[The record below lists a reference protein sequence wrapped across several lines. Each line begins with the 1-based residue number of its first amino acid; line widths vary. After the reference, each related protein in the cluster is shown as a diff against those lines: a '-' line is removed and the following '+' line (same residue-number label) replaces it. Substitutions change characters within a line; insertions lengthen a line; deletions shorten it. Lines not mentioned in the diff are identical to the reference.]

1 MPFKPN
7 SHQHA
12 IFDFVRAGDG
22 DGVVRAT
29 AGSGKTT
36 TLKHVTSLLP
46 DHFRVCFL
54 AFNKNICADLAKKLP
69 TTVEIQTIHRLGR
82 RAIDNYA
89 KAKQITV
96 DVAPKK
102 LKSLIS
108 RWSPQLNG
116 NLTPVEQKDAETF
129 MHKLFTLARFN
140 CVDLKDERG
149 LRDVSLK
156 YNLTPPT
163 DPRIENQILGAIA
176 EIHASSIREFHDT
189 GVIDFD
195 DMVSLP
201 RELGIPPQQFDFVCV
216 DEAQDLSKAMLKL
229 VLMSRSP
236 GGRILFVGDSRQA
249 INGFAGADTDSLENI
264 VRETGAAVLPLS
276 VTYRCPKSHVRLAKQ
291 IAPEIEAIGN
301 APEGKVHVIKYRALR
316 KWARPG
322 NLIVCR
328 ANAPLISAC
337 LELNDYGIKASIL
350 GVDMVQRLI
359 ELANRIFS
367 TGFGDWDATIKS
379 YRKRETNRLYERIQ
393 DENLRESLLSVFRD
407 EIACVERFVSGLQ
420 KSSKTLTR
428 KSLKQQVRAAFSNDD
443 QNRVILSSV
452 HKAKGREADRV
463 FLLFPHLMPAEY
475 AKTKE
480 AIRGEACIQ
489 FVALTRSKRDL
500 IFVEESRSL
509 AESILDDRVSNS
521 KGSQCQTT

>member
-1 MPFKPN
+1 MSFRPN

-46 DHFRVCFL
+46 DYLRVCFL
-54 AFNKNICADLAKKLP
+54 AFNKNICEELSRKLP
-69 TTVEIQTIHRLGR
+69 STVEIQTIHRLGK
-82 RAIDNYA
+82 RAIDDYT
-89 KAKQITV
+89 KAKQLDTDV
-96 DVAPKK
+96 DPKK
-102 LKSLIS
+102 LKRLIQ
-108 RWSPQLNG
+108 RWLPQLSG
-116 NLTPVEQKDAETF
+116 SLASVEQKDAETF

-140 CVDLKDERG
+140 CVDLKDERS

-156 YNLTPPT
+156 YNLKPPT
-163 DPRIENQILGAIA
+163 DPRIENQILGGVP
-176 EIHASSIREFHDT
+176 EVHANFIREFHDT
-189 GVIDFD
+189 GTIDFD

-201 RELGIPPQQFDFVCV
+201 RELGITPQQYDFVCV
-216 DEAQDLSKAMLKL
+216 DEAQDLSKAMLQL

-264 VRETGAAVLPLS
+264 IRQTGAAVLPLS
-276 VTYRCPKSHVRLAKQ
+276 VTYRCPKSHVHLAKQ
-291 IAPEIEAIGN
+291 IAPEIEALEH
-301 APEGKVHVIKYRALR
+301 APEGKVHVIKYRALS

-337 LELNDYGIKASIL
+337 RELNDRGIKASIL
-350 GVDMVQRLI
+350 GVDMVQRLL
-359 ELANRIFS
+359 ELANRIFPA
-367 TGFGDWDATIKS
+367 GFGDWEASIKS
-379 YRKRETNRLYERIQ
+379 YRTRETNRLYERIQ
-393 DENLRESLLSVFRD
+393 DENRRESILSVLTD
-407 EIACVERFVSGLQ
+407 EIACVERFVSRLQ
-420 KSSKTLTR
+420 KSSKTLGK
-428 KSLKQQVRAAFSNDD
+428 KSLKQQVCAAFSNEDT
-443 QNRVILSSV
+443 NRVILSSV

-475 AKTKE
+475 ARTKE

-489 FVALTRSKRDL
+489 FVALTRAKRDL
-500 IFVEESRSL
+500 IFVEESKSL
-509 AESILDDRVSNS
+509 AESILDDWVSNS
-521 KGSQCQTT
+521 KGS